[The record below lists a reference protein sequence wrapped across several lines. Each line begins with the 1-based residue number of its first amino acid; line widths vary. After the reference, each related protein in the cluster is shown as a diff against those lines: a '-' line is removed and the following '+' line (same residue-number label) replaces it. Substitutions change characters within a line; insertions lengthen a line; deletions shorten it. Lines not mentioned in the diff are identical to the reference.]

1 MRFTITHHTE
11 QGWNEV
17 RLTDTQRGTIASVI
31 PSAGSLLNGFSVE
44 RTGSRTNII
53 DGFRDADDWRARIE
67 KGFQSAKLS
76 PFVCR
81 LRDSIYQWQG
91 ETYCVEKFS
100 LNGSAIHG
108 ILYDA
113 SFETIEEKIQADHA
127 EIELK
132 YTYTG
137 DVIGYPFPY
146 DCYIRYRLLSD
157 DSLVVTTAI
166 HNRSETP
173 IPVAD
178 GWHPYFTLGGP
189 VDELTLQFHAK
200 GQMEYDA
207 GLLPTGRIIDNNEWS
222 SPRRIGDKQID
233 DGFLLDFGYA
243 QPLCTLENP
252 ETGMSVSFHP
262 EPSYP
267 YLQIY
272 IPPHRRSIAIENL
285 SAAPDAFNN
294 GMGLISLEPD
304 HTRTFSVRYAISC
317 D

>member
-11 QGWNEV
+11 HGWNEV
-17 RLTDTQRGTIASVI
+17 RLTDTLRGTIASVI
-31 PSAGSLLNGFSVE
+31 PSAGALLNGFSVE
-44 RTGSRTNII
+44 RFGIRTNII

-67 KGFQSAKLS
+67 TGFQSAKLS

-81 LRDSIYQWQG
+81 LRDSTYQWQE
-91 ETYCVEKFS
+91 ETYRVEKFS

-127 EIELK
+127 ELELR

-137 DVIGYPFPY
+137 DIFGYPFPY

-157 DSLVVTTAI
+157 DSLIVTTAI
-166 HNRSETP
+166 HNRSEIP

-178 GWHPYFTLGGP
+178 GWHPYFTLGGA
-189 VDELTLQFHAK
+189 VDDLTLQFHAK
-200 GQMEYDA
+200 GQMEYDTTM
-207 GLLPTGRIIDNNEWS
+207 LPTGRILDTDEWS
-222 SPRRIGDKQID
+222 STRRIGDKQVD

-243 QPLCTLENP
+243 QPLCTLSNP
-252 ETGMSVSFHP
+252 ETGMAVSFHP

-267 YLQIY
+267 YLQLY

-294 GMGLISLEPD
+294 GMGLIALDPD
-304 HTRTFSVRYAISC
+304 HTRTFSVRYAIAMS
-317 D
+317 